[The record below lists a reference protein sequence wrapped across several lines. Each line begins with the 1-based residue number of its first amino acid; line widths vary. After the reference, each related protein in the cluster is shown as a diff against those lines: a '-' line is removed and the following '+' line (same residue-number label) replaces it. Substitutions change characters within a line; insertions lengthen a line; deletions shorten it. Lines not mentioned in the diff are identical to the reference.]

1 MGIEDAFR
9 RLREAWFMSHVY
21 QHAHE
26 RQWEEIEDEQ
36 WRERCNL
43 KAKEQFDLQ
52 TEEIIA
58 GKEHNLTPR
67 CLADLK

>member
-1 MGIEDAFR
+1 
-9 RLREAWFMSHVY
+9 MSHVH
-21 QHAHE
+21 QHAHG
-26 RQWEEIEDEQ
+26 WEEIEDEQ